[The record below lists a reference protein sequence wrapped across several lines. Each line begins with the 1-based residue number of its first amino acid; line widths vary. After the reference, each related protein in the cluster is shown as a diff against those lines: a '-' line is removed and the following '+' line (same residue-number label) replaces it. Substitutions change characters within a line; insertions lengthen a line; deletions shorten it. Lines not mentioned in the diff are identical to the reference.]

1 MKVFQHFFYISRT
14 CVRSI
19 GSIVVFIPREIKIF
33 GVSKSISHIYI
44 YIYIYIYI
52 CDMLFE
58 TPKILISLGMK
69 TTILPI
75 LLTHVLEI

>member
-1 MKVFQHFFYISRT
+1 MPVDLRSNALTSFISQ
-14 CVRSI
+14 S
-19 GSIVVFIPREIKIF
+19 E
-33 GVSKSISHIYI
+33 SKERKHIA

-69 TTILPI
+69 TTIL
-75 LLTHVLEI
+75 LTHVLEI